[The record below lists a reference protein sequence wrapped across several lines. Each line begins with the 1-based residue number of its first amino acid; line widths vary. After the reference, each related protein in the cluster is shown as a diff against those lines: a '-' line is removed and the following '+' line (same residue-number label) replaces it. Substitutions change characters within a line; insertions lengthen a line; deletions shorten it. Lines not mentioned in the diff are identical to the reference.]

1 MRTWDDGSVHGFSWF
16 PTGRYH
22 FRSEKLDWRLVWWPD
37 GKPGIQ
43 HMLNPT
49 AEKRPKA
56 GDLVKTFLNI
66 FVYGTIGTPFLAEVP
81 DSPPL

>member
-1 MRTWDDGSVHGFSWF
+1 MWDDSGVHWFSWF
-16 PTGRYH
+16 PIGRYQIW
-22 FRSEKLDWRLVWWPD
+22 SEKLDVVWRPD

-43 HMLNPT
+43 HMLNPM

-56 GDLVKTFLNI
+56 GDLVKMFLDI